1 MPFQPINFSNV
12 APIGNPAM
20 RDFVENLIGG
30 YKASQEPARM
40 ERQRKQEE
48 IANALAQF
56 NLEKAPEKFK
66 SDMARTSLLNSLTQM
81 QIQNARE
88 DRDPNIKIARAQ
100 QYLNGLKNAGVQI
113 TPDMEKGYYRK
124 ALGLEE
130 QSPEAKLQQALSLE
144 MAKNQIRNKSD
155 LTTATKTANQT
166 IIRGVDATLPVLL
179 KLQKM
184 QAARDVPGQL
194 INKYF
199 KRDRQ
204 VKYQSMVNL
213 LTDSLVS
220 AYGLPKTNESLHLVS
235 NMVARQPGESD
246 ENYDNRLVNL
256 VEELKSRKKQAST
269 DLGREGTSTFNLE
282 TGEFE

>member
-20 RDFVENLIGG
+20 RDFVENLMGG

-100 QYLNGLKNAGVQI
+100 EYLNGLKNAGVQI

-269 DLGREGTSTFNLE
+269 DLGRQGTSTFNLE